1 MCGKWQ
7 IYLFDELGGTGR
19 GTNGAQT
26 PGYKPFLSCVF
37 VKDAL
42 QAYSRC
48 VAFSLLKVATN
59 VPRPAC
65 SMARRESATR
75 SRWRTERGR
84 LATAATAPHGLHPLS
99 RLWPSNSLP
108 ARRAHSNAPA
118 APADC
123 QCLLSRAHVSR
134 EDSAASPPQ
143 QRLPRMAAASNAAAS
158 RRIQPPPPAAAST
171 AATALCCPGA
181 AAATSVTATS
191 HECHRRQRRHGHCRR
206 QGGERGAPYVC
217 MRCVSGGCRFLY
229 RKRRYFE

>member
-1 MCGKWQ
+1 MRRT
-7 IYLFDELGGTGR
+7 L
-19 GTNGAQT
+19 
-26 PGYKPFLSCVF
+26 
-37 VKDAL
+37 KDAL
-42 QAYSRC
+42 QPYSRC

-123 QCLLSRAHVSR
+123 QCYPGGPAAAGRCNA
-134 EDSAASPPQ
+134 AASPPQ
-143 QRLPRMAAASNAAAS
+143 QRRPRML
-158 RRIQPPPPAAAST
+158 PPAMSPPAAAPSRRCQLPP
-171 AATALCCPGA
+171 ALQRQLSLLPRRRRG
-181 AAATSVTATS
+181 
-191 HECHRRQRRHGHCRR
+191 HECHRHECRRRQRRHGRCRR
-206 QGGERGAPYVC
+206 QAGERGAPYDCVC
-217 MRCVSGGCRFLY
+217 LEAVALPF
-229 RKRRYFE
+229 

>member
-1 MCGKWQ
+1 M
-7 IYLFDELGGTGR
+7 L
-19 GTNGAQT
+19 
-26 PGYKPFLSCVF
+26 
-37 VKDAL
+37 KDAL

-59 VPRPAC
+59 VPRKGC

-191 HECHRRQRRHGHCRR
+191 AAAVSVAMATAAA
-206 QGGERGAPYVC
+206 RGAREGLH
-217 MRCVSGGCRFLY
+217 MCV
-229 RKRRYFE
+229 

>member
-1 MCGKWQ
+1 MTSGREEEQK
-7 IYLFDELGGTGR
+7 YEELQFESLSARVRDWRVQTTPAIHSTSPRLGLEH
-19 GTNGAQT
+19 AQRKASFFQT
-26 PGYKPFLSCVF
+26 DPPFE
-37 VKDAL
+37 DAL
-42 QAYSRC
+42 QGYLTTGE
-48 VAFSLLKVATN
+48 FSLLKVATN
-59 VPRPAC
+59 VPRAAC

-143 QRLPRMAAASNAAAS
+143 QRLPRMAAASNAAARCRQRALS
-158 RRIQPPPPAAAST
+158 AAPLPT
-171 AATALCCPGA
+171 EGR
-181 AAATSVTATS
+181 
-191 HECHRRQRRHGHCRR
+191 HRRAAELGRNATVVTR
-206 QGGERGAPYVC
+206 QN
-217 MRCVSGGCRFLY
+217 
-229 RKRRYFE
+229 

>member
-1 MCGKWQ
+1 MRQTNLSPTRTNRRGRFL
-7 IYLFDELGGTGR
+7 IALASLG
-19 GTNGAQT
+19 ASAHHH
-26 PGYKPFLSCVF
+26 PWL
-37 VKDAL
+37 KDAL
-42 QAYSRC
+42 QPYSRC

-143 QRLPRMAAASNAAAS
+143 QRLPRVAAASNAAAS

-171 AATALCCPGA
+171 AATALSAAQAPPRPRVSPPRVPPPSASPWPLPPPGGRA
-181 AAATSVTATS
+181 RSS
-191 HECHRRQRRHGHCRR
+191 I
-206 QGGERGAPYVC
+206 
-217 MRCVSGGCRFLY
+217 
-229 RKRRYFE
+229 